1 MSELRAVVVGGGLAG
16 IAAALRLADGGS
28 RVTLLESRP
37 RLGGLASS
45 FQRGE
50 LSIDNGQHVFLRCC
64 EAYRWLLGQLDAT
77 GDVTIQ
83 PRLDIPVLRAD
94 GRMAR
99 LSRAPGV
106 PAPAHLSAALL
117 RYRLLSPPDRV
128 RAARGALALRRLDP
142 TDLSLD
148 SQTLGS
154 YLRQHNQNDETIAA
168 LWGIIATAALNLR
181 PDEASLALAAK
192 VFRTGLLDRAD
203 AADIGYAAAPLG
215 QLHATAAERAL
226 ARSGVEVLLGH
237 RVSSVEPGGVV
248 RGRNR
253 AGTASWPADAV
264 ILAVPHHAVFAVA
277 PALADS
283 NAAMAQGLGSTPIIN
298 VHVVYDRQVT
308 DLPFAAA
315 VNSPVQWF
323 FDRTETS
330 GLRRIRPKGQ
340 YLAVTVSAADQLL
353 EAPSRVLQEQF
364 VAELSRLLPAARS
377 ASVLDAFVT
386 REPRATFRQSAGSA
400 AIRPGCDPGLD
411 GIWLA
416 GAWTATGWPDTME
429 SAVRSGIAAAEAALH
444 IAAPDIT
451 RFAA

>member
-1 MSELRAVVVGGGLAG
+1 MTDLRAVVVGGGLAG

-28 RVTLLESRP
+28 RVTLLEARP

-64 EAYRWLLGQLDAT
+64 EAYRWLLERVDAA
-77 GDVTIQ
+77 GEVTLQ

-99 LSRAPGV
+99 LSRSPGV

-117 RYRLLSPPDRV
+117 RYGLLRPPDRL

-142 TDLSLD
+142 ADLSLD

-154 YLRQHNQNDETIAA
+154 FLRRHGQNDETIAA
-168 LWGIIATAALNLR
+168 LWGIIATAALNLP
-181 PDEASLALAAK
+181 PDQASLALAAK

-203 AADIGYAAAPLG
+203 AADIGYAAVPLG
-215 QLHATAAERAL
+215 QLHGTAAQRAL
-226 ARSGVEVLLGH
+226 DASGVEVLLGH
-237 RVSSVEPGGVV
+237 RVTSVEPGGLVRA
-248 RGRNR
+248 RGR
-253 AGTASWPADAV
+253 AGSASWQADAA
-264 ILAVPHHAVFAVA
+264 ILAVPHHAAFPVA
-277 PALADS
+277 PALAETS
-283 NAAMAQGLGSTPIIN
+283 AAPAQALGSTPILN

-340 YLAVTVSAADQLL
+340 YLAVTVSAADRLIQ
-353 EAPSRVLQEQF
+353 APSRVLQEQY
-364 VAELSRLLPAARS
+364 VGELSRLLAGARR
-377 ASVLDAFVT
+377 ATVVDAFVT

-400 AIRPGCDPGLD
+400 TIRPASDSSLP

-444 IAAPDIT
+444 IAAPDVT